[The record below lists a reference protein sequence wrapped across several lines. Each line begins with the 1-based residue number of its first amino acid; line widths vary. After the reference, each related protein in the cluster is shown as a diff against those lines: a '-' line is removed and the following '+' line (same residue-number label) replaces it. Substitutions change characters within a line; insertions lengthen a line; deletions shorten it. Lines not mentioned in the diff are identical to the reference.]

1 MAPRRRHTLHE
12 RMALMRATIE
22 HGSASVHSPR
32 PGPDTLSTQVRLT
45 LEIVVTAHD
54 ASPPCAARWNYGA
67 REGTSMDKGMR
78 KDTTMWSSVW
88 LRAGRGGRSFATWTG
103 SNRVKSKFTTWR
115 GGMRMT
121 QREHDTGR
129 HRRIQFV
136 ETLFTSCSSSK
147 ALFSKRARGQHD
159 IRTRHVAQH
168 LPHDV
173 EHGLARFQSAV
184 AGPHQLAS
192 ARPAQDRHRPRAA
205 VGSNPGHLR
214 YRCAG
219 ASPSTPRP

>member
-1 MAPRRRHTLHE
+1 
-12 RMALMRATIE
+12 MRATIE

-121 QREHDTGR
+121 QREHRTTSTNPIRRDFVYQLFFFQSIVFKASSRPAR
-129 HRRIQFV
+129 HPHSPCRS
-136 ETLFTSCSSSK
+136 TSSSRRGTRACK
-147 ALFSKRARGQHD
+147 VPKRSRRTSPAGFCPSCTRPPPTPSCRRVKSRTSTLSLCRSFSQYTSPVGRDIPHCPARADCR
-159 IRTRHVAQH
+159 
-168 LPHDV
+168 
-173 EHGLARFQSAV
+173 
-184 AGPHQLAS
+184 
-192 ARPAQDRHRPRAA
+192 
-205 VGSNPGHLR
+205 
-214 YRCAG
+214 
-219 ASPSTPRP
+219 